1 MYYILNQHN
10 NDGKFFTVRKIEGWW
25 RLWEHNNRSTWCIR
39 QKICSNKSYLHTTR
53 TMAGWEDLWY
63 WNMYIHFPIV
73 EIILFVL
80 SYSVGS
86 ISDLFVCFV
95 SVLGF
100 VTLICCRSCIR
111 EKCWTYLFSIDSIKS
126 NVSKFTLQHCSGSSD
141 YQGHLIIITF

>member
-10 NDGKFFTVRKIEGWW
+10 NDGKFFTVRVSMRW
-25 RLWEHNNRSTWCIR
+25 RLWEHNNRSRWCRR
-39 QKICSNKSYLHTTR
+39 QKICSNKSYLHTAR
-53 TMAGWEDLWY
+53 TMAGWEDL
-63 WNMYIHFPIV
+63 ISTVHFPIG

-80 SYSVGS
+80 WA
-86 ISDLFVCFV
+86 ILWEKNDLFICFV

-100 VTLICCRSCIR
+100 FTFISCRSCIR

-141 YQGHLIIITF
+141 YQGYLIIIIL